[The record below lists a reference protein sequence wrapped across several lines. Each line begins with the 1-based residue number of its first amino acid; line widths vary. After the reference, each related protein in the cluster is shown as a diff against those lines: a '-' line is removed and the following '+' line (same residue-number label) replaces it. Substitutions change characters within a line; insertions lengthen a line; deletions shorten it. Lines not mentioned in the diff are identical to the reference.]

1 MTLTFILL
9 FILFLFLS
17 AFFSSSETALVASN
31 PFTLD
36 LLEQKGSRRARLIK
50 RMLAKIDHLLAAV
63 LIGNNL
69 VNVAAASIATL
80 IFLSLVPDP
89 RQAAL
94 LATLVTTLLILIFG
108 EINPKT
114 FAAYHPLKVS
124 LLVIQ
129 PLRIFVILFYP
140 LAKAFTLLSRLL
152 VPQPSAS
159 ETTGKSRSL
168 NEEEARLLL
177 TKGIRGMSSLRK
189 KMITGV
195 LDIGARPVKEI
206 MVPRPEVKAV
216 GIDFSLEQVMDIV
229 LSTEFSRLPVYR
241 GRLDNIEGLIYTK
254 DIIPYFVDNKTFN
267 INDILRQPM
276 FVPESASIE
285 KVLIQMQE
293 NAVHLAFLVDEFG
306 TLEGIVT
313 LEDVIEEIVGEIQ
326 DESDEKVEEWF
337 QAAGKNV
344 YIVRGNASLKEL
356 CQRLPLCLPQTTG
369 FTTLAGFLLYQF
381 GRIPHEKDALEFK
394 GNQFIVEKM
403 TKRRI
408 SLVRI
413 ILPPGPREKVHEDH
427 RHE

>member
-1 MTLTFILL
+1 MILTFILL

-31 PFTLD
+31 PYTLD

-50 RMLAKIDHLLAAV
+50 RMLARIDHLLAAI

-69 VNVAAASIATL
+69 ANVAAASIATL
-80 IFLSLVPDP
+80 VFLSLVSDP

-152 VPQPSAS
+152 VPRPSEA
-159 ETTGKSRSL
+159 TGKSRSL
-168 NEEEARLLL
+168 NEEEVRLLL
-177 TKGIRGMSSLRK
+177 TKGIKGMSSLRK
-189 KMITGV
+189 KMISGV

-206 MVPRPEVKAV
+206 MVPRPEVKAIE
-216 GIDFSLEQVMDIV
+216 IDSSLEQLMDIV

-241 GRLDNIEGLIYTK
+241 GRLDNIEGLIHTK
-254 DIIPYFVDNKTFN
+254 DIIPYFVDNKAFN

-293 NAVHLAFLVDEFG
+293 NAVHQAFVVDEFG

-313 LEDVIEEIVGEIQ
+313 LEDIIEEIVGEIQ
-326 DESDEKVEEWF
+326 DEYDEKVEEWF
-337 QAAGKNV
+337 QTAGKNA

-356 CQRLPLCLPQTTG
+356 CQRLPLCLPQTAE

-381 GRIPHEKDALEFK
+381 GRIPREKDALEFK
-394 GNQFIVEKM
+394 RNQFIVEKM

-413 ILPPGPREKVHEDH
+413 ILSPGPREKVHDDH

>member
-1 MTLTFILL
+1 MILTFILL

-31 PFTLD
+31 PYTLD

-50 RMLAKIDHLLAAV
+50 RMLARIDHLLAAI

-69 VNVAAASIATL
+69 ANVAAASIATL
-80 IFLSLVPDP
+80 VFLSLVSDP

-152 VPQPSAS
+152 VPRPSEA
-159 ETTGKSRSL
+159 TGKSRSL
-168 NEEEARLLL
+168 NEEEVRLLL
-177 TKGIRGMSSLRK
+177 TKGIKGMSSLRK
-189 KMITGV
+189 KMISGV

-206 MVPRPEVKAV
+206 MVPRPEVKAIE
-216 GIDFSLEQVMDIV
+216 IDSSLEQLMDIV

-241 GRLDNIEGLIYTK
+241 GRLDNIEGLIHTK
-254 DIIPYFVDNKTFN
+254 DIIPYFVDNKAFN

-293 NAVHLAFLVDEFG
+293 NAVHLAFVVDEFG

-313 LEDVIEEIVGEIQ
+313 LEDIIEEIVGEIQ
-326 DESDEKVEEWF
+326 DEYDEKVEEWF
-337 QAAGKNV
+337 QTAGKNA

-356 CQRLPLCLPQTTG
+356 CQRLPLCLPQTAE

-381 GRIPHEKDALEFK
+381 GRIPREKDALEFK
-394 GNQFIVEKM
+394 RNQFIVEKM

-413 ILPPGPREKVHEDH
+413 ILSPGPREKVHDDH

>member
-1 MTLTFILL
+1 MILTFILL

-31 PFTLD
+31 WYALD
-36 LLEQKGSRRARLIK
+36 ILEQKGSRRARLIK
-50 RMLAKIDHLLAAV
+50 QMLAKIDHLLAAV

-114 FAAYHPLKVS
+114 YAAYHPVKVS
-124 LLVIQ
+124 LLLIQ

-140 LAKAFTLLSRLL
+140 LAKAFTLLSRLV
-152 VPQPSAS
+152 VPRPA
-159 ETTGKSRSL
+159 EATGKPHSL

-177 TKGIRGMSSLRK
+177 ARGITGMSSLRK
-189 KMITGV
+189 KMISGV

-206 MVPRPEVKAV
+206 MVARPEVKAV
-216 GIDFSLEQVMDIV
+216 EIDSSLEQVMDTV

-241 GRLDNIEGLIYTK
+241 GRLDNIEGLIHTK
-254 DIIPYFVDNKTFN
+254 DIIPYFVDNKEFN

-285 KVLIQMQE
+285 KVLVQMQE
-293 NAVHLAFLVDEFG
+293 NAVHLAFVVDEFG

-313 LEDVIEEIVGEIQ
+313 LEDIIEEIVGEIQ
-326 DESDEKVEEWF
+326 DEYDEKVEEWF
-337 QAAGKNV
+337 QAAGKNIFV
-344 YIVRGNASLKEL
+344 VRGNASLKEL
-356 CQRLPLCLPQTTG
+356 CQRLPLCLPQTAG

-413 ILPPGPREKVHEDH
+413 ILSPGLREKGHEDH

>member
-1 MTLTFILL
+1 MILTFILL

-31 PFTLD
+31 PYTLD

-50 RMLAKIDHLLAAV
+50 RMLARIDHLLAAI

-80 IFLSLVPDP
+80 VFLSLVSDP

-152 VPQPSAS
+152 VPRPSEA
-159 ETTGKSRSL
+159 TGKSRSL
-168 NEEEARLLL
+168 NEEEVRLLL
-177 TKGIRGMSSLRK
+177 TKGIKGMSSLRK
-189 KMITGV
+189 KMISGV

-206 MVPRPEVKAV
+206 MVPRPEVKAIE
-216 GIDFSLEQVMDIV
+216 IDSSLEQLMDIV

-241 GRLDNIEGLIYTK
+241 GRLDNIEGLIHTK
-254 DIIPYFVDNKTFN
+254 DIIPYFVDNKAFN

-293 NAVHLAFLVDEFG
+293 NAVHLAFVVDEFG

-313 LEDVIEEIVGEIQ
+313 LEDIIEEIVGEIQ
-326 DESDEKVEEWF
+326 DEYDEKVEEWF
-337 QAAGKNV
+337 QTAGKNA

-356 CQRLPLCLPQTTG
+356 CQRLPLCLPQTAE

-381 GRIPHEKDALEFK
+381 GRIPREKDALEFK
-394 GNQFIVEKM
+394 RNQFIVEKM

-413 ILPPGPREKVHEDH
+413 ILSPGPREKVHDDH